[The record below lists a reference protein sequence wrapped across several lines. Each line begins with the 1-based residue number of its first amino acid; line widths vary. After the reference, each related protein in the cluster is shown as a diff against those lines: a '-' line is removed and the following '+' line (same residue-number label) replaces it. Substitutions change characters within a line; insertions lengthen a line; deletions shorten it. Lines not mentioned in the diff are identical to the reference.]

1 MWFFIDIVVNM
12 HVLMALLLPMI
23 FVLELQAETDRIA
36 NEIHRKKE
44 KEKQEFQEEKA
55 KMVTIIISMQELD
68 CIEIDF
74 SP

>member
-68 CIEIDF
+68 CIEIDL